1 MASGQ
6 ETLASIDQAVGQVR
20 HDLADL
26 DRQLEVAA
34 DGMRRLGQEENDRFR
49 ELAELR
55 LDQLARGEMLAG
67 MDDADRRVVELLT
80 ARETALADLQAT
92 IEASDRRQSEL
103 EAQRTVQQERGH
115 QSAAELD
122 RAIAA
127 TQRRLA
133 TVPAYQAQLAA
144 AQASDGVARHAE
156 TKARQAETD
165 RTEKG
170 KNFEA
175 DPLFMYL
182 WKRGYATSQYRAGA
196 LTRFLDG
203 WVARLCRYHDARP
216 NYAMLLEIPR
226 RLREHADNTRAAA
239 EQDRE
244 ALHVLEQEAEAADG
258 VTPLRQALA
267 REEERLQGIDAELAS
282 EEARYSGYITA
293 RSEFAGG
300 EDEYSQQSREVLVA
314 QFRREP
320 LAQLR
325 REAEATATSEDNIL
339 ISQLVDLF
347 QEKRQLDSQ
356 LGEVK
361 ALHLRHLKRLEELE
375 HVRRNFKDNR
385 YDDAHSTFA
394 NGALI
399 GAILNEFLRGMAS
412 SGQLWN
418 TIEQQHRR
426 RRIEADPDF
435 GSGGLGRPSMSFPSL
450 PIPSSHGSGG
460 GGFTMGGGG
469 SSGGFRT
476 GGGF

>member
-6 ETLASIDQAVGQVR
+6 ETLASIDQAVSQVR
-20 HDLADL
+20 RDLADL
-26 DRQLEVAA
+26 DRQIQGAA
-34 DGMRRLGQEENDRFR
+34 DELRRRGQEESDRLR

-67 MDDADRRVVELLT
+67 MDDADRRVVELLA
-80 ARETALADLQAT
+80 ARETALADLQAA
-92 IEASDRRQSEL
+92 IESSDRRQSEL
-103 EAQRTVQQERGH
+103 EAERAAQQERVH
-115 QSAAELD
+115 QAAAELD
-122 RAIAA
+122 RGVAA

-133 TVPAYQAQLAA
+133 TVPAYQAQLAT
-144 AQASDGVARHAE
+144 AQKSDGVARHAE
-156 TKARQAETD
+156 TKAQQAETD
-165 RTEKG
+165 RIEKG

-175 DPLFMYL
+175 DPLFIYL
-182 WKRGYATSQYRAGA
+182 WQRGYGTSQYRAGP

-203 WVARLCRYHDARP
+203 WVAGLCRYHNARP

-226 RLREHADNTRAAA
+226 RLREHAVNTRTAA
-239 EQDRE
+239 ERDRE
-244 ALHVLEQEAEAADG
+244 ALQTLEHEAEAADG
-258 VTPLRQALA
+258 VLPLREALQNQQ
-267 REEERLQGIDAELAS
+267 ERLQQIDAELAA
-282 EEARYSGYITA
+282 EEARYSQYITT

-314 QFRREP
+314 QLRREP

-325 REAEATATSEDNIL
+325 REAEATATAEDNVL
-339 ISQLVDLF
+339 VGQLADLA
-347 QEKRQLDSQ
+347 QEKRQLDAQ
-356 LGEVK
+356 LAEIK
-361 ALHLRHLKRLEELE
+361 SLHLRHLKRLEDLE
-375 HVRRNFKDNR
+375 QVRRNFKNSR

-450 PIPSSHGSGG
+450 PIPSSRGG
-460 GGFTMGGGG
+460 GGFTMGGGRSG
-469 SSGGFRT
+469 GGFRT

>member
-20 HDLADL
+20 RDLADL
-26 DRQLEVAA
+26 DRQVQGAA
-34 DGMRRLGQEENDRFR
+34 DELRRLGQEESDRLR

-67 MDDADRRVVELLT
+67 MDDADRRVVELLA
-80 ARETALADLQAT
+80 ARETALVDLQAA
-92 IEASDRRQSEL
+92 IESSDRRQSEL
-103 EAQRTVQQERGH
+103 ETDRAAQQERVH
-115 QSAAELD
+115 QAAAELD
-122 RAIAA
+122 HGVAA

-133 TVPAYQAQLAA
+133 SVPEYQTQLAA
-144 AQASDGVARHAE
+144 AQKSDGVARHAE
-156 TKARQAETD
+156 TKAQQAEAD
-165 RTEKG
+165 RIEKG

-182 WKRGYATSQYRAGA
+182 WQRGYGTSQYRAGP
-196 LTRFLDG
+196 LTRYLDG
-203 WVARLCRYHDARP
+203 WVARLCRYPGARP

-226 RLREHADNTRAAA
+226 RLREHADRTRAAA

-244 ALHVLEQEAEAADG
+244 ALQTLEHEAEAADG
-258 VTPLRQALA
+258 VLSLREALQNQEEQLQA
-267 REEERLQGIDAELAS
+267 IDAELAE
-282 EEARYSGYITA
+282 EEARYSQYITA

-325 REAEATATSEDNIL
+325 REAEATVTAEDNV
-339 ISQLVDLF
+339 LVGELADLAH
-347 QEKRQLDSQ
+347 EKRQLDAQ
-356 LGEVK
+356 LAEIK
-361 ALHLRHLKRLEELE
+361 SLHLRHLKRLEDLE
-375 HVRRNFKDNR
+375 HVRRNFKNHR

-426 RRIEADPDF
+426 RRIQADPDF
-435 GSGGLGRPSMSFPSL
+435 GSGGLGRPTMSFPSL
-450 PIPSSHGSGG
+450 PIPSSRGSG
-460 GGFTMGGGG
+460 GGFTMGGGR